1 MHGIKHQ
8 FLLNFSVAIYDY
20 NRKHYIERR
29 YEYTRVPYII
39 RVLIY
44 TRVLI
49 IINYNSMIHGG

>member
-20 NRKHYIERR
+20 NRKHYIER